1 MRRAPAPAIDFG
13 VYAKAVPL
21 LVRNPAIVV
30 IPLLMAVIGV
40 LVGMMTS
47 YSGGGLIGGT
57 TSGLSTFIV
66 TLLELFGLGA
76 ACIMADDAWRRGR
89 ASFEN
94 GWSEARRRGG
104 DLLMAALGVTLLFA
118 VAQYAGALLGSII
131 PFAVLGLNVVGLLL
145 MVAAAV
151 FLIWA
156 IPAAAVGGMPGGA
169 AIQGSIDRVR
179 AAPAAAIFAAIV
191 AFLLL
196 QIAVPYATV
205 WLSVQLAGYGG
216 AGLSGSYILIGLIQ
230 ALLQAIALAYIA
242 LVITKTY
249 TDGAFT
255 RRW

>member
-40 LVGMMTS
+40 LVGLMTS
-47 YSGGGLIGGT
+47 VSGGGIIGGT
-57 TSGLSTFIV
+57 TSGLSSFIV
-66 TLLELFGLGA
+66 LLLQLFGLGA
-76 ACIMADDAWRRGR
+76 ACLMADDAWRHGH

-104 DLLMAALGVTLLFA
+104 DLLMAAVGVTLIFA
-118 VAQYAGALLGSII
+118 VAQYAGALLGSMV
-131 PFAVLGLNVVGLLL
+131 PLYAWGFSVTGLALI
-145 MVAAAV
+145 VAAAV

-156 IPAAAVGGMPGGA
+156 IPAAAVGGVSGGA
-169 AIQGSIDRVR
+169 SIQASIDRVR
-179 AAPAAAIFAAIV
+179 ATPAAAILAAIV
-191 AFLLL
+191 AFALL
-196 QIAVPYATV
+196 QFAVPYAAT
-205 WLSVQLAGYGG
+205 WFWITASPYIGGSVIV
-216 AGLSGSYILIGLIQ
+216 GLLIQ
-230 ALLQAIALAYIA
+230 ALLQAIVLAYIA

>member
-1 MRRAPAPAIDFG
+1 MRRAPAPAVDFG

-40 LVGMMTS
+40 LVGLMTS
-47 YSGGGLIGGT
+47 YSGGGIIAGT
-57 TSGLSTFIV
+57 TSGLSSFIV
-66 TLLELFGLGA
+66 LLLQLFGLGA
-76 ACIMADDAWRRGR
+76 ACIMADDAWRHGH

-104 DLLMAALGVTLLFA
+104 DLLMSALGVTLIFS
-118 VAQYAGALLGSII
+118 VAQYAGALLASIV
-131 PFAVLGLNVVGLLL
+131 PFYVLGFNVVALAL

-156 IPAAAVGGMPGGA
+156 IPAGAVGGVSGGA
-169 AIQGSIDRVR
+169 SIQASIDRVR
-179 AAPAAAIFAAIV
+179 AAPAAAVVAAIV
-191 AFLLL
+191 AFGLLE
-196 QIAVPYATV
+196 IAVPYAAL
-205 WLSVQLAGYGG
+205 WLWAQLFAYAG
-216 AGLSGSYILIGLIQ
+216 GSIIVGSLIQ
-230 ALLQAIALAYIA
+230 ALLQAIVLAYIA
-242 LVITKTY
+242 LFITKTY